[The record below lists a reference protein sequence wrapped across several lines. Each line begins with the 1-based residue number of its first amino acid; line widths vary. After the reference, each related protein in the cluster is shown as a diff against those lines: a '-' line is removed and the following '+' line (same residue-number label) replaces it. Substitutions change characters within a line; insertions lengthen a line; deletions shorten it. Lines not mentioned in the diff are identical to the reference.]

1 MHICLDFR
9 PALRRGTGVGTYVH
23 NLALALSKDFPEDS
37 YTVFSASWKD
47 RLNGLDACGALAVSD
62 WKIPVRALDWAWH
75 RWQSPAVER
84 FVGSVDIAHSPS
96 PMLLPARRART
107 VITIFDCHFLR
118 HPEDVFGPVQRHYVP
133 LAQQSAAR
141 ADAIVVGSRSAA
153 SEVEEVLG
161 TPADKIAVIPLGVE
175 ELFFE
180 ASGDLAEPL
189 LRQHSI
195 KAPFLLFAGR
205 RERRKDLA
213 TLLLAVDELARTDRE
228 IRLVLVGPDAPGW
241 EETWAAAPPNARALT
256 HILPHQPVEALA
268 ALYAAAAA
276 VVMPSRW
283 EGFGLTGLEAMA
295 TGTPVVAARVG
306 SLPEVLGDA
315 ALFAESGDA
324 TDMAGQC
331 RNLLDD
337 PQLAGRLRDAGR
349 EHARGFR
356 WSETARQT
364 HELYRRL
371 LD

>member
-1 MHICLDFR
+1 
-9 PALRRGTGVGTYVH
+9 
-23 NLALALSKDFPEDS
+23 
-37 YTVFSASWKD
+37 
-47 RLNGLDACGALAVSD
+47 
-62 WKIPVRALDWAWH
+62 
-75 RWQSPAVER
+75 
-84 FVGSVDIAHSPS
+84 VDIAHSPS

-107 VITIFDCHFLR
+107 VITIFDCHFVR
-118 HPEDVFGPVQRHYVP
+118 HPGDVFGPVQRDYVP
-133 LAQQSAAR
+133 LARQSAGR
-141 ADAIVVGSRSAA
+141 ADAIVVASRSAA
-153 SEVEEVLG
+153 SEVEELLG
-161 TPADKIAVIPLGVE
+161 APADKVAVIPLGVE

-189 LRQHSI
+189 LKQHGVEE
-195 KAPFLLFAGR
+195 PFLLFVGR

-213 TLLLAVDELARTDRE
+213 TLLLAVDELAGSGHE

-241 EETWAAAPPNARALT
+241 EETWATAPRRARALT
-256 HILPHQPVEALA
+256 HIVPHQPVELLA
-268 ALYAAAAA
+268 ALYAAATA

-306 SLPEVLGDA
+306 SLPEILGAA

-324 TDMAGQC
+324 TDMARQC

-337 PQLAGRLRDAGR
+337 PQLLATMRAAGRD
-349 EHARGFR
+349 HARGFR

-371 LD
+371 VG